1 MNDVIRVLVA
11 DDHSIVRQGIRQ
23 VLESEPGFVVAA
35 EAASCDAAVAAAT
48 SEQPDVVLLDIT
60 MPEESGIQG
69 ISRLRAAAPHARI
82 VMLTVHDNKE
92 YVLRSVRA
100 GAHGYVRKDTTPAAL
115 RAAVRAVHAGG
126 EYFGPEIAPHLT
138 AAVRG
143 DLPESL
149 SFDDQAERLKS
160 LTPREREVL
169 GLIVRGYQN
178 KESASALG
186 ISVRTVEAHR
196 DSLMRK
202 LGVKSVAELTRLA
215 LAHASKSEQTRT

>member
-1 MNDVIRVLVA
+1 MSDVIRVLVA

-23 VLESEPGFVVAA
+23 VLESEPGFVVTA
-35 EAASCDAAVAAAT
+35 EAESCDAAVKAAE
-48 SEQPDVVLLDIT
+48 SEPPDVVLLDIT

-69 ISRLRAAAPHARI
+69 IARLRSAAPNARI

-115 RAAVRAVHAGG
+115 RAAVRAVHEGG
-126 EYFGPEIAPHLT
+126 EYFDPGIAPHLT

-143 DLPESL
+143 DASDVFGSGEPA
-149 SFDDQAERLKS
+149 QRLAR

-169 GLIVRGYQN
+169 ALIVRGLAN
-178 KESASALG
+178 KESANALG

-196 DSLMRK
+196 DSIMRK
-202 LGVKSVAELTRLA
+202 LAVRSVAELTRLA
-215 LAHASKSEQTRT
+215 LHGVRS